1 MAESDWVTISGPEFM
16 QRMNQPDAPV
26 IQNPDGSVE
35 FATQQ
40 ALQLA
45 MENRT
50 DDPASPVDGQ
60 IWLRA
65 DL

>member
-1 MAESDWVTISGPEFM
+1 MAIQEMELDSDIIGVVKAGVKLNEL
-16 QRMNQPDAPV
+16 
-26 IQNPDGSVE
+26 QNPDGSVE

-45 MENRT
+45 VENRT

-60 IWLRA
+60 IWLRT

>member
-1 MAESDWVTISGPEFM
+1 MAVQEMELDSDVVGTVKAGVKLNEL
-16 QRMNQPDAPV
+16 
-26 IQNPDGSVE
+26 QNPDGAVE

-45 MENRT
+45 VENRI
-50 DDPASPVDGQ
+50 DDPGAPVDGQ
-60 IWLRA
+60 VWLRT

>member
-1 MAESDWVTISGPEFM
+1 MAREVTEYDPIVAVKAGVKLNEL
-16 QRMNQPDAPV
+16 
-26 IQNPDGSVE
+26 QNPDGSVE

-45 MENRT
+45 VENRT
-50 DDPASPVDGQ
+50 DDPSSPVDGQ
-60 IWLRA
+60 VWLRT